1 MSKVAARK
9 SVGWIPLILY
19 ANTEP
24 MLLIASEYAF
34 HKTLKPVTII
44 DSV

>member
-1 MSKVAARK
+1 MTFPTNSGEPVRIRLHAD
-9 SVGWIPLILY
+9 
-19 ANTEP
+19 TEP
-24 MLLIASEYAF
+24 MLIIASEYAF